1 MQKTDNSKS
10 HNSKRRLSVVA
21 ALVLAVAVICGGG
34 LWWHCTAV
42 QEHDQAFASYRT
54 AVKTY
59 KVQEGEYRKYLASD
73 EVTSASAITD
83 DQVSDAKTVQTLAK
97 SVQTVK
103 PASSRSTGAKIG
115 LTGDVSTGELGK
127 AAEALNAQ
135 TSDLK
140 SKLKA
145 LKADVLAVTTSK
157 AHKLLSDAI
166 GNGDKILADS
176 DGKVPDGDQ
185 TRNNLAK
192 ALESSKNVL
201 NDKKSVVKALAD
213 AKAKLD
219 VKAKAVND
227 AVSAKAQ
234 ADARASQA
242 AANASSNVGGGY
254 SDPAHRSGNGY
265 SIPSHNGGGNYRAPS
280 GGGSTTA
287 PKGGNDSWHPTWL
300 GTTDGSSGEAHWE
313 GDHHIVEQEF

>member
-21 ALVLAVAVICGGG
+21 VLVLAVAVICGGG

-157 AHKLLSDAI
+157 AHKLLADAI

-213 AKAKLD
+213 AKAELD
-219 VKAKAVND
+219 ARVKAVND
-227 AVSAKAQ
+227 TVSAKAQ

-265 SIPSHNGGGNYRAPS
+265 STPSHNGGGNYRAPS

>member
-21 ALVLAVAVICGGG
+21 VLVLAVAVICGGG

-157 AHKLLSDAI
+157 AHKLLADAI

-213 AKAKLD
+213 AKAELD
-219 VKAKAVND
+219 ARVKAVND

-265 SIPSHNGGGNYRAPS
+265 STPSHNGGGNYRAPS

>member
-157 AHKLLSDAI
+157 AHKLLADAI

-213 AKAKLD
+213 AKAELD
-219 VKAKAVND
+219 ARVKAVND

-265 SIPSHNGGGNYRAPS
+265 STPSHNGGGNYRARS

>member
-10 HNSKRRLSVVA
+10 NNAKRRLSIVA
-21 ALVLAVAVICGGG
+21 ALVLVVAVICGGG
-34 LWWHCTAV
+34 LWWHRNAV
-42 QEHDQAFASYRT
+42 QEHDRAFASYRT

-73 EVTSASAITD
+73 EVTSASAVTD

-157 AHKLLSDAI
+157 AHKLLADAI

-213 AKAKLD
+213 AKAELD
-219 VKAKAVND
+219 ARVKAVND

-265 SIPSHNGGGNYRAPS
+265 STPSHNGGGNYRAPS